1 MDLGKAMHNA
11 LEEQYEKRQ
20 AEEKRLHNKKIMK
33 WRVIVNLFSL
43 VIWLIGF
50 AIIVS
55 HLGWWVAI
63 GLWLVIFGIN
73 ISQLCHVGKGNGII
87 DLFNDEKSLK

>member
-1 MDLGKAMHNA
+1 MDLGKAMQTA
-11 LEEQYEKRQ
+11 LQEQYDKRQ
-20 AEEKRLHNKKIMK
+20 AEEKREHNKKIMK
-33 WRVIVNLFSL
+33 WRILVNLFSL

-63 GLWLVIFGIN
+63 GLWMVMFGIN
-73 ISQLCHVGKGNGII
+73 LSQLSHVGKGNAII
-87 DLFNDEKSLK
+87 NLFNDEKSLK